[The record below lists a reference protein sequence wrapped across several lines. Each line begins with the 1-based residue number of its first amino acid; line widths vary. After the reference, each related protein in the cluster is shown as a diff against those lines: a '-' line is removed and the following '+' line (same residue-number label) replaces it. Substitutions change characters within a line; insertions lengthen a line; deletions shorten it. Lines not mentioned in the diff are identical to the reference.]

1 MRSSEWSSTYKSENL
16 LFSDMVTSSDS
27 CQWTRVSIWI
37 STRVSRRAFISSS
50 SLSSETVDAT
60 ESPSAPSS
68 RPEVTSIAASMLF
81 CYVWGTQTNQT
92 PFLCAKYK
100 IRVSHNGHTSQHCH
114 VSRHVCVAVWV
125 VPCCPCFSPSYVPC
139 PNISNVFSEVSNLKV
154 AHEWQ

>member
-1 MRSSEWSSTYKSENL
+1 
-16 LFSDMVTSSDS
+16 
-27 CQWTRVSIWI
+27 
-37 STRVSRRAFISSS
+37 
-50 SLSSETVDAT
+50 LSSETVDAT

-125 VPCCPCFSPSYVPC
+125 VPCCPCVSPSYVPC